1 MLKSRIDC
9 IIMASYFNLCFI
21 FVKLKPVF
29 SVLRPFSPAI
39 HIVFLYVSNVGGAKF
54 TLDPRLDNS
63 MANLHFYIAYC

>member
-39 HIVFLYVSNVGGAKF
+39 HIVFLYVSNVGGQ
-54 TLDPRLDNS
+54 
-63 MANLHFYIAYC
+63 NLLLTRALIIQWQTYIFI

>member
-39 HIVFLYVSNVGGAKF
+39 HSFFVCFECWGAKF